1 MLPGRLRLTGRL
13 FCAVVAGIMGHKW
26 KKILDLVLIY
36 GMITDR
42 CLNVL
47 IK

>member
-1 MLPGRLRLTGRL
+1 MLPGRLRLAGRL
-13 FCAVVAGIMGHKW
+13 FCAVAAGIREHKW

-42 CLNVL
+42 CQNVL